1 MCNLI
6 NTDVFETHVISYLVY
21 DKCVADKT
29 LPLEEMLSWSGKKIL
44 GNKCDRIKGIKGLLF
59 FFASLVV

>member
-29 LPLEEMLSWSGKKIL
+29 FLLKEMLSWSGKKVL
-44 GNKCDRIKGIKGLLF
+44 WNKCDRIKGIKGLLF